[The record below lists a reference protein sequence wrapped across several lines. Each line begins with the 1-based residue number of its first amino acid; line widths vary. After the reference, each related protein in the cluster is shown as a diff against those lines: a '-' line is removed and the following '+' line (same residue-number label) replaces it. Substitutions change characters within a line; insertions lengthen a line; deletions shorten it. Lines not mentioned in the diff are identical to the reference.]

1 MLNKTLQKKINSRIT
16 EAELNIN
23 SKIDIFVQEVNS
35 LMNKQEILLKAINED
50 RLVITK
56 ILEHLDKYYKEKVNK
71 YFKDQPLKRK
81 KK

>member
-23 SKIDIFVQEVNS
+23 TKIDIFVQEVNS
-35 LMNKQEILLKAINED
+35 LLNKQELLLKAINED

-56 ILEHLDKYYKEKVNK
+56 ILEHLEKLKKNEKE
-71 YFKDQPLKRK
+71 
-81 KK
+81 

>member
-23 SKIDIFVQEVNS
+23 SKIDIFVQQVNS
-35 LMNKQEILLKAINED
+35 LMNKQELLLKAINED

-56 ILEHLDKYYKEKVNK
+56 ILEHLEKLEKNES
-71 YFKDQPLKRK
+71 LTGGMGSIKRK
-81 KK
+81 RK